1 MNWKITKIGEPVTFP
16 AGMPFM
22 FFQFYDVSLMPS
34 VEFSMENYWD
44 KPELMDARAS
54 YGEAKMKK
62 LTEQPWTW
70 MGGIRTGLNENGEQ
84 IGPRHEGHMRLDE
97 PK

>member
-1 MNWKITKIGEPVTFP
+1 
-16 AGMPFM
+16 
-22 FFQFYDVSLMPS
+22 
-34 VEFSMENYWD
+34 
-44 KPELMDARAS
+44 MDARAS